1 MSKWNLPP
9 KEGHLDKADG
19 IYLQNM
25 NIAEI
30 RERVKKNDVII
41 IPVGST
47 ENHGPAACIG
57 EDTFLVTRMA
67 ELVAQK
73 TGCTVAQPTWY
84 GSHPYHHLGMPGTI
98 IVPEEIFKGL
108 LRAIITGLWN
118 MGFTGI
124 TIPTINTYLLMLS
137 EQDSSKE

>member
-41 IPVGST
+41 MLNSI
-47 ENHGPAACIG
+47 ERFRKF
-57 EDTFLVTRMA
+57 FL
-67 ELVAQK
+67 
-73 TGCTVAQPTWY
+73 
-84 GSHPYHHLGMPGTI
+84 PGHDS
-98 IVPEEIFKGL
+98 L
-108 LRAIITGLWN
+108 CQ
-118 MGFTGI
+118 
-124 TIPTINTYLLMLS
+124 INLNS
-137 EQDSSKE
+137 